1 MGKNKNMKKMTEEQR
16 QALIASYNTNII
28 IKPKIEEIKEEEKD
42 DKLQI
47 DENLKSPVISFMGH
61 VDAGKTSLMDLI
73 RNTEIQNNEV
83 GGITQSIGSSFVPIE
98 HVRSLTRT
106 IKGKLSV
113 PHNIPGLLIIDTPGH
128 CAFNNMR
135 DRGSSLCDIAIVVI
149 DIFKGV
155 QPQTI
160 ESISMLKE
168 KNVPFVIV
176 ANKID
181 RIDSWEDTGEVNLRK
196 TLKKHSYLFEQ
207 TLSSMIED
215 IKYELMN
222 YEINSEYFLNNSN
235 LKSTYSIIPIS
246 TKSREG
252 IPDLLSLIVFIS
264 QNWMD
269 SKITYRDN
277 LNATVMETNL
287 DNKNGWTI
295 DLILKNGTI
304 NIGDRLVVTSSEGI
318 NISTVRNLL
327 LPPDLKQ
334 KIKNNDWMRVDSVRA
349 SRGVRVIGSNLDNVL
364 SGTRVYRID
373 DRLSEESAIERA
385 SEDIQS
391 YWNRFDWNSSGVY
404 LLAQTFG
411 ELDAGYNILR
421 EENIN
426 ILRGDIG
433 NISIRHIENYLML
446 IEQEE
451 LLENRVFMYFHSNE
465 ITESK
470 LEEINQ
476 LCQIRNIRFIHNQV
490 IYQLVSQY
498 NHIRDE
504 LVNDRKNKLISSG
517 TVSFP
522 CKLKIL
528 KDHIYLR
535 GGDDDFLLG
544 VRVLVG
550 KLKSGTVLVSDDSV
564 ELGEVMSIEKNN
576 DSVLEADERDEVCI
590 RIRNDNGLYYGRH
603 VNFGNK
609 LYSRMD
615 REIIDK
621 LKRDYRDDMKKEWW
635 LLIKD
640 ELKPFFNIK

>member
-1 MGKNKNMKKMTEEQR
+1 
-16 QALIASYNTNII
+16 
-28 IKPKIEEIKEEEKD
+28 
-42 DKLQI
+42 
-47 DENLKSPVISFMGH
+47 
-61 VDAGKTSLMDLI
+61 
-73 RNTEIQNNEV
+73 
-83 GGITQSIGSSFVPIE
+83 
-98 HVRSLTRT
+98 
-106 IKGKLSV
+106 
-113 PHNIPGLLIIDTPGH
+113 
-128 CAFNNMR
+128 
-135 DRGSSLCDIAIVVI
+135 
-149 DIFKGV
+149 
-155 QPQTI
+155 
-160 ESISMLKE
+160 
-168 KNVPFVIV
+168 
-176 ANKID
+176 
-181 RIDSWEDTGEVNLRK
+181 
-196 TLKKHSYLFEQ
+196 
-207 TLSSMIED
+207 
-215 IKYELMN
+215 
-222 YEINSEYFLNNSN
+222 
-235 LKSTYSIIPIS
+235 
-246 TKSREG
+246 
-252 IPDLLSLIVFIS
+252 
-264 QNWMD
+264 
-269 SKITYRDN
+269 
-277 LNATVMETNL
+277 
-287 DNKNGWTI
+287 
-295 DLILKNGTI
+295 
-304 NIGDRLVVTSSEGI
+304 
-318 NISTVRNLL
+318 
-327 LPPDLKQ
+327 
-334 KIKNNDWMRVDSVRA
+334 
-349 SRGVRVIGSNLDNVL
+349 
-364 SGTRVYRID
+364 
-373 DRLSEESAIERA
+373 
-385 SEDIQS
+385 
-391 YWNRFDWNSSGVY
+391 VY

-446 IEQEE
+446 IEHEE

-535 GGDDDFLLG
+535 GGDDDFLIG

-550 KLKSGTVLVSDDSV
+550 KLKSGTILVSDDSV

-576 DSVLEADERDEVCI
+576 ESVLEADEQDEVCI

-621 LKRDYRDDMKKEWW
+621 LKRDYRDDMKREWW